1 MGLAT
6 NAKRDYYEV
15 LSVERT
21 ASEQEIKS
29 AYRKLAMQYHPDRN
43 PGNPHA
49 EEKFKEAT
57 EAYGVLM
64 DSSKRAQYDR
74 FGHQGVNFGGAG
86 AEGFPFQDLHDI
98 FGDLFGIGD
107 IFGVGTGAGG
117 SRRRG
122 RAQQGNDIRY
132 DLTLEFEEA
141 VFGKTTE
148 IKVRTYA
155 GCEACKGSGSEPG
168 HSETSC
174 SACGGRGQL
183 RFQQGFFSVSRTC
196 TRCGGSGTTISHPC
210 ASCRGQGRVVREKNI
225 TVKVPPGVEHGT
237 KILFTGEGEAGIN
250 GGPAGD
256 LYVVLSV
263 KEHAFFE
270 RHGTDLYCVI
280 PISFPQAALGADIVV
295 PTLDG
300 EHKLNIPAGT
310 QSGATL
316 RIKNKGVPVL
326 RGGGRGDLYVQARVQ
341 TPAKLTKTQKEMLH
355 LLAETMQ
362 VENKP
367 ERKTLFSKVK
377 DIFS

>member
-15 LSVERT
+15 LSVERS

-43 PGNPHA
+43 PGNPGA

-57 EAYGVLM
+57 EAYSILM
-64 DSSKRAQYDR
+64 DANKRAQYDR
-74 FGHQGVNFGGAG
+74 FGHQGVNFGGG
-86 AEGFPFQDLHDI
+86 GVEGFPFQDLNDI
-98 FGDLFGIGD
+98 FGDLFGISD
-107 IFGVGTGAGG
+107 IFGTGAGG
-117 SRRRG
+117 SRRRS

-155 GCEACKGSGSEPG
+155 ECEACKGSGSEPG
-168 HSETSC
+168 HSASTC
-174 SACGGRGQL
+174 SACAGCGQM
-183 RFQQGFFSVSRTC
+183 RFQQGFSSVSRSC
-196 TRCGGSGTTISHPC
+196 TRCNGSGTTISHPC
-210 ASCRGQGRVVREKNI
+210 NACRGQGRVVREKSVA
-225 TVKVPPGVEHGT
+225 VKVPPGVEHGT
-237 KILFTGEGEAGIN
+237 KILFTCEGEAGVN

-270 RHGTDLYCVI
+270 RQGKDLYCVI

-310 QSGATL
+310 QGGATL

-326 RGGGRGDLYVQARVQ
+326 RGGGRGDLYVQVRVQ
-341 TPAKLTKTQKEMLH
+341 TPTKLTRNQKEMLH
-355 LLAETMQ
+355 LLSDSMQ

-367 ERKTLFSKVK
+367 EHKTLFSKVK

>member
-15 LSVERT
+15 LSVERS
-21 ASEQEIKS
+21 ANEQEIKS
-29 AYRKLAMQYHPDRN
+29 SYRKLAMQYHPDRN
-43 PGNPHA
+43 PGNPQA

-57 EAYGVLM
+57 EAYSVLM
-64 DSSKRAQYDR
+64 DANKRAQYDR
-74 FGHQGVNFGGAG
+74 FGHQGVNMGGG
-86 AEGFPFQDLHDI
+86 GVEGFPFQDLNDI
-98 FGDLFGIGD
+98 FGDLFGISD
-107 IFGVGTGAGG
+107 IFGTGG
-117 SRRRG
+117 STRRRT
-122 RAQQGNDIRY
+122 RAQQGSDIRY

-141 VFGKTTE
+141 VFGKNTD

-155 GCEACKGSGSEPG
+155 ECESCDGSGSQPG
-168 HSETSC
+168 HSAAAC
-174 SACGGRGQL
+174 NACGGRGQV

-196 TRCGGSGTTISHPC
+196 SRCNGSGTTISHPC
-210 ASCRGQGRVVREKNI
+210 NVCRGQGRVVREKTI
-225 TVKVPPGVEHGT
+225 GVKVPAGVEHGT

-256 LYVVLSV
+256 LYVVLNV

-270 RHGTDLYCVI
+270 RQGKDLYCVV
-280 PISFPQAALGADIVV
+280 PLSFPQAALGAEIEV

-300 EHKLNIPAGT
+300 AHTLSIPAGT

-326 RGGGRGDLYVQARVQ
+326 RGSGRGDLYVQVRVQ
-341 TPAKLTKTQKEMLH
+341 TPAKLSKNQKEL
-355 LLAETMQ
+355 LNQLAETLQ
-362 VENKP
+362 IENKP
-367 ERKTLFSKVK
+367 ERKTLFGKVK

>member
-15 LSVERT
+15 LSVERS

-29 AYRKLAMQYHPDRN
+29 SYRKLAMQYHPDRN
-43 PGNPHA
+43 PGNPQA

-57 EAYGVLM
+57 EAYSVLM
-64 DSSKRAQYDR
+64 DANKRAQYDR
-74 FGHQGVNFGGAG
+74 FGHQGVNFGSGG
-86 AEGFPFQDLHDI
+86 VEGFPFQDLNDI

-107 IFGVGTGAGG
+107 LFGTGAGSG
-117 SRRRG
+117 RRRS
-122 RAQQGNDIRY
+122 RAQQGNDVRY
-132 DLTLEFEEA
+132 DLALEFEEA
-141 VFGKTTE
+141 VFGKSTE

-155 GCEACKGSGSEPG
+155 ECEACNGSGSEPG
-168 HSETSC
+168 HSSTTCNS
-174 SACGGRGQL
+174 CGGRGQV

-196 TRCGGSGTTISHPC
+196 SRCNGTGSTISHPC
-210 ASCRGQGRVVREKNI
+210 NACKGQGRVVREKTI
-225 TVKVPPGVEHGT
+225 GVKVPAGVEHGT
-237 KILFTGEGEAGIN
+237 KILFTGEGEAGVN

-256 LYVVLSV
+256 LYVVLNV

-270 RHGTDLYCVI
+270 REGKDLYCVV
-280 PISFPQAALGADIVV
+280 PISFPQAALGAEITI

-300 EHKLNIPAGT
+300 DHSLSIPAGT

-326 RGGGRGDLYVQARVQ
+326 RGSGRGDLYVQVRVQ
-341 TPAKLTKTQKEMLH
+341 TPSKLTRNQKEMLY
-355 LLAETMQ
+355 LLQDSLQ

>member
-43 PGNPHA
+43 PGNPQA
-49 EEKFKEAT
+49 EERFKEAT
-57 EAYGVLM
+57 EAYSVLM
-64 DSSKRAQYDR
+64 DANKRAQYDR
-74 FGHQGVNFGGAG
+74 FGHQGVNFGAG
-86 AEGFPFQDLHDI
+86 GVEGFPFQDLSDI
-98 FGDLFGIGD
+98 FGDLFGISD
-107 IFGVGTGAGG
+107 LFGTSGG
-117 SRRRG
+117 SARRRS

-141 VFGKTTE
+141 VFGKNTE

-155 GCEACKGSGSEPG
+155 ECETCHGSGSQPG
-168 HSETSC
+168 HSADTC
-174 SACGGRGQL
+174 TTCGGRGQV
-183 RFQQGFFSVSRTC
+183 RYQQGFFSVSRTC
-196 TRCGGSGTTISHPC
+196 SRCNGSGTIISHPC
-210 ASCRGQGRVVREKNI
+210 GSCRGQGRVVREKDI
-225 TVKVPPGVEHGT
+225 TVKVPAGVEHGT
-237 KILFTGEGEAGIN
+237 KILFSGEGEAGVN

-256 LYVVLSV
+256 LYVVLNV

-270 RHGTDLYCVI
+270 RQGTDLYCVV
-280 PISFPQAALGADIVV
+280 PISFPQAALGSDIEIA
-295 PTLDG
+295 TLDG
-300 EHKLNIPAGT
+300 NHPLHIPAGA

-316 RIKNKGVPVL
+316 RIRNKGVPVL
-326 RGGGRGDLYVQARVQ
+326 RGSGRGDLYVQVRVQ
-341 TPAKLTKTQKEMLH
+341 TPSKLSKAQKEL
-355 LLAETMQ
+355 LQQLAESLQ

>member
-6 NAKRDYYEV
+6 NAKRDYYEI

-29 AYRKLAMQYHPDRN
+29 AYRKLAKQCHPDYN
-43 PGNPHA
+43 PGDPHA

-57 EAYGVLM
+57 EAYSVLM
-64 DSSKRAQYDR
+64 DANKRAQYDR
-74 FGHQGVNFGGAG
+74 FGHQGVNMGAG
-86 AEGFPFQDLHDI
+86 GVEGSPFQDLNDI
-98 FGDLFGIGD
+98 FGDLFGISD
-107 IFGVGTGAGG
+107 IFGVGG
-117 SRRRG
+117 SSGTRRRS

-132 DLTLEFEEA
+132 DITLEFEEA
-141 VFGKTTE
+141 IFGKTTE

-155 GCEACKGSGSEPG
+155 ECEGCHGSGSEPG
-168 HSETSC
+168 HSAAACNS
-174 SACGGRGQL
+174 CGGRGQV

-196 TRCGGSGTTISHPC
+196 SRCNGSGTTITHPC
-210 ASCRGQGRVVREKNI
+210 NVCRGQGRVVREKLI
-225 TVKVPPGVEHGT
+225 PVKVPAGVEHGT
-237 KILFTGEGEAGIN
+237 KILFGGEGEAGLH

-256 LYVVLSV
+256 LYVVLNV
-263 KEHAFFE
+263 KEHSFFE
-270 RHGTDLYCVI
+270 RQGKDLYCVV
-280 PISFPQAALGADIVV
+280 PISFPQAALGAEIEV

-300 EHKLNIPAGT
+300 SHKLDIPAGT

-326 RGGGRGDLYVQARVQ
+326 RGSGRGDLYVQVRVQ
-341 TPAKLTKTQKEMLH
+341 TPAKLSKTQKEL
-355 LLAETMQ
+355 LNQLAETMQ

-367 ERKTLFSKVK
+367 ERKTLYSKVK